1 MLFNT
6 YGFVMLFLPIFILG
20 FCLLRRALSDNRSK
34 ELVLNVWII
43 AGSLV
48 FYGLFGIK
56 NLSVL
61 IVSILWNGVI
71 VRLLKGKADKCAK
84 IILATGILAN
94 VILLLAFKFSG
105 LVLPVAISFYTFNQ
119 IAFLVDVYR
128 GEIAFGASEDGFSKG
143 AAKAFGDD
151 FSGYAFI
158 KYLSY
163 ILFFPKLLQGPLMSF
178 NKFAVEQKKSFEA
191 KVDWEKVM
199 RALLLMSM
207 GLFKKVILADTFG
220 KAVNYGFANIA
231 SLGRMEAILSAFF
244 YSFQLYFD
252 FSGYCDVATAVCMLM
267 GFDLVINFNSPYKS
281 VNIMDF
287 WKRWHITL
295 TDFFTKY
302 IYIPLGGS
310 RMGALRTYINI
321 LIVFLISGIWHGT
334 GWTFVI
340 WGLMHGV
347 MNVITRAIK
356 KSCGNKA
363 ANCNV
368 GQTRDGNAARAGKA
382 AHVAAV
388 VANFLY
394 VTAAWV
400 FFRAESA
407 KDAIALFG
415 RMIFGGNRPF
425 YSTFADGFRLNEI
438 WYFIKVTPIMR
449 LSFSWDICLWL
460 FTALAVIIIFFC
472 PNAIEYTRKC
482 KVGVRTTLLT
492 AFLLFWS
499 IMSFGGVA
507 TYLYMNF

>member
-20 FCLLRRALSDNRSK
+20 FCLLRRALSDNKSK

-61 IVSILWNGVI
+61 IVSILWNVVI

-128 GEIAFGASEDGFSKG
+128 GEIAFGASEDGFSKET
-143 AAKAFGDD
+143 AKDFDD
-151 FSGYAFI
+151 KFSGYVFI

-163 ILFFPKLLQGPLMSF
+163 ILFFPKILQGPLMSF

-267 GFDLVINFNSPYKS
+267 GFELAINFNSPYKS

-310 RMGALRTYINI
+310 RKGALRTYINI

-347 MNVITRAIK
+347 MNVITRAVK
-356 KSCGNKA
+356 QVS
-363 ANCNV
+363 
-368 GQTRDGNAARAGKA
+368 AGKA

-438 WYFIKVTPIMR
+438 WYFIKVTPLMR

-482 KVGVRTTLLT
+482 KIGVRTTLLT